1 MAQGPMIQ
9 QYAGVS
15 RNRTLT
21 WQQEC
26 SRSIKEADVNWTGMM
41 CILLAFALGPLIGTA
56 AIFRLFSF
64 LHISTWLGLAI
75 FFSGCFRIPDTRS
88 SRHRSHPTNTVAR
101 PGRTFTHAMAW
112 GNPAGSSY
120 LPATLMGLRRGR
132 RKRGKRP
139 RRSIPHRAAQES
151 QHRWRCSEM
160 GILDQ
165 SSSLL
170 R

>member
-1 MAQGPMIQ
+1 MPYDSALRRCIPKSDSDMAVGGMLQKHNR
-9 QYAGVS
+9 S
-15 RNRTLT
+15 RGKLGWHDMYSAPFTLG
-21 WQQEC
+21 
-26 SRSIKEADVNWTGMM
+26 S
-41 CILLAFALGPLIGTA
+41 LIGTG
-56 AIFRLFSF
+56 AIFPISF
-64 LHISTWLGLAI
+64 LHISIWLGLAI
-75 FFSGCFRIPDTRS
+75 FFFGCFRIPDTRS

-112 GNPAGSSY
+112 GNPAGWSY
-120 LPATLMGLRRGR
+120 LPATLMELRRGK

-139 RRSIPHRAAQES
+139 RHSIPRRAAQES